1 MLTML
6 TTYRQR
12 DRAMLFK
19 VMLMLLNVFVSLIF
33 GLADYL
39 VWLTNKNLDSLIS
52 RRIDDH

>member
-1 MLTML
+1 MLIML

-19 VMLMLLNVFVSLIF
+19 VMLMLLNVFVSLTF